1 MLHAHG
7 PLLICMGRH
16 SLASPGCRDIK
27 PDNLLLTQEGHVKL
41 SDFGLCK
48 PVDVSSLPTL
58 AEGEE
63 FNDAK

>member
-1 MLHAHG
+1 
-7 PLLICMGRH
+7 MGRH